1 MLKHLILPSVCLGL
15 LICGVFIR
23 LVRVNMLQTM
33 QTDYVEAAEARG
45 ISSAA
50 R

>member
-1 MLKHLILPSVCLGL
+1 MLKHLILPAVTLGL

-33 QTDYVEAAEARG
+33 QADYVEAAEARG
-45 ISSAA
+45 LKRA